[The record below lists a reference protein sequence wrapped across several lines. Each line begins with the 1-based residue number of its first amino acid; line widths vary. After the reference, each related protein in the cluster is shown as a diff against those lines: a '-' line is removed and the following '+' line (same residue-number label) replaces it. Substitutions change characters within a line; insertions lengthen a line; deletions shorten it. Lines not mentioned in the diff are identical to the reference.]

1 MANRNWRVA
10 GTFHRIGEIA
20 VIVEAMNWQG
30 ALRKGA
36 LAIKKVDLLKGRRLT
51 SGMFTLQLHGNAP
64 EPITGPQSSFP
75 GSVVEQV
82 PTEAVE
88 APIAQESLS
97 EDLTIPDDGVETTK
111 EE

>member
-1 MANRNWRVA
+1 MANRRWRVA
-10 GTFHRIGEIA
+10 GTFHRLGEIA

-51 SGMFTLQLHGNAP
+51 SGMFTLQIHGNAP
-64 EPITGPQSSFP
+64 EAITGVQDSLPSSE
-75 GSVVEQV
+75 VEQV
-82 PTEAVE
+82 ANQAVE
-88 APIAQESLS
+88 APVAQESLS
-97 EDLTIPDDGVETTK
+97 EDLSIPDDGVEASK